1 MENIQVMVI
10 LFIIVVIGYVANK
23 LGYMGGDFDRR
34 LSSVVITFAC
44 PALVLSS
51 VMGDDLPDRSL
62 ILPLLGVGFLTYII
76 LTAVALLL
84 PRIVTKDRD
93 ERGIVG
99 FAVMFANVGFI
110 GYPIVASIFG
120 HQAVF
125 YAALLNMPNTF
136 FIFTIGVML
145 VKGEY
150 GLRQFSPRVLASPAL
165 LAAVLA
171 AVLVALGVR
180 TPHIIA
186 EPIRLVGNITV
197 PASLM
202 IIGSSMANLP
212 LKQIMGNGKVY
223 ATSFL
228 RLVVVPLSFYYLFRM
243 MGVTD
248 IVNNINTVVL
258 AMPVASFGTMFCLRY
273 ERNVAL
279 MTEITFVTTVAS
291 IATIPLVTMLFK

>member
-1 MENIQVMVI
+1 MENMQVMVI
-10 LFIIVVIGYVANK
+10 LFIIVIIGYVANK

-34 LSSVVITFAC
+34 LSSIVITFTC

-51 VMGDDLPDRSL
+51 VMGDELPDRSL
-62 ILPLLGVGFLTYII
+62 ILPLLGVSSLTYII
-76 LTAVALLL
+76 LTAMALLL
-84 PRIVTKDRD
+84 PRLVTKDQG

-136 FIFTIGVML
+136 FIFTVGVML

-165 LAAVLA
+165 LAAVVA
-171 AVLVALGVR
+171 AALVALGVH
-180 TPHIIA
+180 TPYIIA
-186 EPIRLVGNITV
+186 EPIQLVGNITV

-212 LKQIMGNGKVY
+212 LRQIMGNGKVY

-228 RLVVVPLSFYYLFRM
+228 RLVVVPLAFYYMFRFI
-243 MGVTD
+243 GVTD
-248 IVNNINTVVL
+248 LVNNINTVVL

-273 ERNVAL
+273 NRDVAL

>member
-10 LFIIVVIGYVANK
+10 LFIIVIVGYVANK
-23 LGYMGGDFDRR
+23 LEYMGGDFDRR
-34 LSSVVITFAC
+34 LSSIVITFTC

-51 VMGDDLPDRSL
+51 VMGDELPDRTL

-84 PRIVTKDRD
+84 PRLVTKDRD

-136 FIFTIGVML
+136 FIFTVGVML

-165 LAAVLA
+165 LAAVVA

-186 EPIRLVGNITV
+186 EPIQLVGNITV

-212 LKQIMGNGKVY
+212 LRQIMGNAKVY

-228 RLVVVPLSFYYLFRM
+228 RLVVVPLAFYYLFRM

-248 IVNNINTVVL
+248 TVNNINTVVL

-273 ERNVAL
+273 DRNVAL

-291 IATIPLVTMLFK
+291 IATIPLVTMLFR

>member
-76 LTAVALLL
+76 LTAVALIL

-248 IVNNINTVVL
+248 VVNNINTVVL

>member
-10 LFIIVVIGYVANK
+10 LFIIVVVGYVANK

-34 LSSVVITFAC
+34 LSSIVITFAC

-51 VMGDDLPDRSL
+51 VMGDELPDRSL

-76 LTAVALLL
+76 LTAVALVL
-84 PRIVTKDRD
+84 PRMVTHDRD
-93 ERGIVG
+93 ERGIIG

-120 HQAVF
+120 HEAVF

-136 FIFTIGVML
+136 FIFTVGVML

-165 LAAVLA
+165 LAALLA

-186 EPIRLVGNITV
+186 EPVRLVGNITV

-212 LKQIMGNGKVY
+212 LRQIVGNGKVY

-228 RLVVVPLSFYYLFRM
+228 RLAVVPVAFYFLMRVI
-243 MGVTD
+243 GVSD
-248 IVNNINTVVL
+248 VVNNINTVVL

-273 ERNVAL
+273 DRDVAL
-279 MTEITFVTTVAS
+279 MTEVTFVTTVAS
-291 IATIPLVTMLFK
+291 IATIPLVTLLFR

>member
-10 LFIIVVIGYVANK
+10 LFIIVIVGYVANK

-34 LSSVVITFAC
+34 LSSIVITFTC

-84 PRIVTKDRD
+84 PRLVTKDRD

-136 FIFTIGVML
+136 FIFTVGVML

-150 GLRQFSPRVLASPAL
+150 GLRQFSVRVLASPAL
-165 LAAVLA
+165 LAAVVA

-186 EPIRLVGNITV
+186 EPIQLVGNITV

-212 LKQIMGNGKVY
+212 LRQIMGNAKVY

-228 RLVVVPLSFYYLFRM
+228 RLVVVPLAFYYLFRV

-248 IVNNINTVVL
+248 TVNNINTVVL

-273 ERNVAL
+273 DRNVAL

-291 IATIPLVTMLFK
+291 IATIPLVTMLFR

>member
-1 MENIQVMVI
+1 
-10 LFIIVVIGYVANK
+10 
-23 LGYMGGDFDRR
+23 
-34 LSSVVITFAC
+34 
-44 PALVLSS
+44 
-51 VMGDDLPDRSL
+51 MGDDLPDRSL

>member
-1 MENIQVMVI
+1 MENMQVMVI
-10 LFIIVVIGYVANK
+10 LFIIVIIGYVANK

-34 LSSVVITFAC
+34 LSSIVITFTC

-51 VMGDDLPDRSL
+51 VMGDELPDRSL
-62 ILPLLGVGFLTYII
+62 ILPLLGVSSLTYII
-76 LTAVALLL
+76 LTAMALLL
-84 PRIVTKDRD
+84 PRLVTKDQG

-120 HQAVF
+120 YQAVF

-136 FIFTIGVML
+136 FIFTVGVML

-150 GLRQFSPRVLASPAL
+150 GLRQFSPQVLASPAL
-165 LAAVLA
+165 LAAVVA
-171 AVLVALGVR
+171 AALVALGVH
-180 TPHIIA
+180 TPYIIA
-186 EPIRLVGNITV
+186 EPIQLVGNITV

-212 LKQIMGNGKVY
+212 LRQIMGNGKVY

-228 RLVVVPLSFYYLFRM
+228 RLVVVPLAFYYMFRFI
-243 MGVTD
+243 GVTD
-248 IVNNINTVVL
+248 LVNNINTVVL

-273 ERNVAL
+273 NRDVAL

>member
-34 LSSVVITFAC
+34 LSSIVITFAC

-51 VMGDDLPDRSL
+51 VMDDELPDRSL

-76 LTAVALLL
+76 LTAVALIL

-93 ERGIVG
+93 EQGIVG

-136 FIFTIGVML
+136 FIFTVGVML

-150 GLRQFSPRVLASPAL
+150 GLRQISPRELASPAL
-165 LAAVLA
+165 LAAVVA

-180 TPHIIA
+180 TPHVIA
-186 EPIRLVGNITV
+186 EPIQLVGNITV

-223 ATSFL
+223 ATSFI
-228 RLVVVPLSFYYLFRM
+228 RLVVVPLAFYYLFRM

>member
-10 LFIIVVIGYVANK
+10 LFIIVVVGYVANK

-34 LSSVVITFAC
+34 LSSIVITFAC

-51 VMGDDLPDRSL
+51 VMGDELPDRSL

-76 LTAVALLL
+76 LTAVALVL
-84 PRIVTKDRD
+84 PRMVTRDRD
-93 ERGIVG
+93 ERGIIG

-120 HQAVF
+120 HEAVF

-136 FIFTIGVML
+136 FIFTVGVML

-165 LAAVLA
+165 LAALLA

-186 EPIRLVGNITV
+186 EPVRLVGNITV

-212 LKQIMGNGKVY
+212 LRQIVGNGKVY

-228 RLVVVPLSFYYLFRM
+228 RLVVVPVAFYFLMRVI
-243 MGVTD
+243 GVSD
-248 IVNNINTVVL
+248 VVNNINTVVL

-273 ERNVAL
+273 DRDVAL
-279 MTEITFVTTVAS
+279 MTEVTFVTTVAS
-291 IATIPLVTMLFK
+291 IATIPLVTLLFR

>member
-10 LFIIVVIGYVANK
+10 LFIIVVVGYVANK

-34 LSSVVITFAC
+34 LSSIVITFAC

-51 VMGDDLPDRSL
+51 VMGDELPDRSL

-76 LTAVALLL
+76 LTAVALVL
-84 PRIVTKDRD
+84 PRMVTHGRD
-93 ERGIVG
+93 ERGIIG

-120 HQAVF
+120 HEAVF

-136 FIFTIGVML
+136 FIFTVGVML

-165 LAAVLA
+165 LAALLA

-186 EPIRLVGNITV
+186 EPVRLVGNITV

-212 LKQIMGNGKVY
+212 LRQIVGNGKVY

-228 RLVVVPLSFYYLFRM
+228 RLAVVPVVFYFLMRAI
-243 MGVTD
+243 GVSD
-248 IVNNINTVVL
+248 VVNNINTVVL

-273 ERNVAL
+273 DRDVAL
-279 MTEITFVTTVAS
+279 MTEVTFVTTVAS
-291 IATIPLVTMLFK
+291 IATIPLVTLLFR

>member
-1 MENIQVMVI
+1 MENMQVMVI
-10 LFIIVVIGYVANK
+10 LFIIVIIGYVANK

-34 LSSVVITFAC
+34 LSSIVITFTC

-51 VMGDDLPDRSL
+51 VMGDELPDRSL
-62 ILPLLGVGFLTYII
+62 ILPLLGVSSLTYII
-76 LTAVALLL
+76 LTAMALLM
-84 PRIVTKDRD
+84 PRLVTKDQG

-136 FIFTIGVML
+136 FIFTVGVML

-165 LAAVLA
+165 LAAVVA
-171 AVLVALGVR
+171 AALVALGVH
-180 TPHIIA
+180 TPYIIA
-186 EPIRLVGNITV
+186 EPIQLVGNITV

-212 LKQIMGNGKVY
+212 LRQIMGNGKVY

-228 RLVVVPLSFYYLFRM
+228 RLVVVPLAFYYMFRFI
-243 MGVTD
+243 GVTD
-248 IVNNINTVVL
+248 LVNNINTVVL

-273 ERNVAL
+273 NRDVAL

>member
-136 FIFTIGVML
+136 FIFTVGVML

-180 TPHIIA
+180 TPRIIA

-223 ATSFL
+223 ATSFI
-228 RLVVVPLSFYYLFRM
+228 RLVVVPLAFYYLFRM

-248 IVNNINTVVL
+248 IVNKINTIVL

>member
-136 FIFTIGVML
+136 FIFTVGVML

-171 AVLVALGVR
+171 AVLVAFGVR
-180 TPHIIA
+180 TPRIIA

-223 ATSFL
+223 ATSFI
-228 RLVVVPLSFYYLFRM
+228 RLVVVPLAFYYLFRM

-248 IVNNINTVVL
+248 IVNKINTIVL

>member
-1 MENIQVMVI
+1 MENMQVMVI
-10 LFIIVVIGYVANK
+10 LFIIVIIGYVANK

-34 LSSVVITFAC
+34 LSSIVITFTC

-51 VMGDDLPDRSL
+51 VMGDELPDRSL
-62 ILPLLGVGFLTYII
+62 ILPLLGVSSLTYII
-76 LTAVALLL
+76 LTAMALLL
-84 PRIVTKDRD
+84 PRLVTKDQG

-136 FIFTIGVML
+136 FIFTVGVML

-150 GLRQFSPRVLASPAL
+150 GLRQFSPQVLASPAL
-165 LAAVLA
+165 LAAVVA
-171 AVLVALGVR
+171 AALVALGVH
-180 TPHIIA
+180 TPYIIA
-186 EPIRLVGNITV
+186 EPIQLVGNITV

-212 LKQIMGNGKVY
+212 LRQIMGNGKVY

-228 RLVVVPLSFYYLFRM
+228 RLVVVPLAFYYMFRFI
-243 MGVTD
+243 GVTD
-248 IVNNINTVVL
+248 LVNNINTVVL

-273 ERNVAL
+273 NRDVAL

-291 IATIPLVTMLFK
+291 IATIPLVTLLFK

>member
-76 LTAVALLL
+76 LTVVALIL

-136 FIFTIGVML
+136 FIFTVGVML

-180 TPHIIA
+180 TPRIIA

>member
-62 ILPLLGVGFLTYII
+62 ILPLLGVGFLTYIF

-136 FIFTIGVML
+136 FIFTVGVML

-180 TPHIIA
+180 TPRIIA

-223 ATSFL
+223 ATSFI